1 MERLPMIRA
10 HLALG
15 LSLALGALVLA
26 PWSADAQQAPT
37 VKKSAAVTAGKGE
50 KVCRVKLKYTGQIK
64 TWVCKKEEPCCA
76 WHEINYVKC
85 GSTITG
91 CL

>member
-1 MERLPMIRA
+1 MTRVAAILGLFLGA
-10 HLALG
+10 GALAL
-15 LSLALGALVLA
+15 A
-26 PWSADAQQAPT
+26 PSPSHSQQTPAKAPA
-37 VKKSAAVTAGKGE
+37 VKAGKGE
-50 KVCRVKLKYTGQIK
+50 KVCRVKMKFSGETK

>member
-1 MERLPMIRA
+1 MRRTVWMKLS
-10 HLALG
+10 LSLG
-15 LSLALGALVLA
+15 LAAFSLTPSGTL
-26 PWSADAQQAPT
+26 AQQTPPAKAAAS
-37 VKKSAAVTAGKGE
+37 VKAGPGE
-50 KVCRVKLKYTGQIK
+50 KVCRIKMKYSGETK
-64 TWVCKKEEPCCA
+64 SFVCKKDEPCCA

>member
-1 MERLPMIRA
+1 MTRVSAL
-10 HLALG
+10 LAIAIG
-15 LSLALGALVLA
+15 ASALAFA
-26 PWSADAQQAPT
+26 PSISVAQQKAPA
-37 VKKSAAVTAGKGE
+37 VKASKGE
-50 KVCRVKLKYTGQIK
+50 KMCRVKMKFSGETK
-64 TWVCKKEEPCCA
+64 SWTCKKEEPCCV